1 MTYLGRG
8 RGLRG
13 VPLTEGVTWGCREM
27 PGDHFG
33 LGFVNIGGHM
43 RYYMHLHS
51 SLLKLSFQRKVK
63 KKMNSNQN
71 GAILVTFILV
81 L

>member
-1 MTYLGRG
+1 
-8 RGLRG
+8 
-13 VPLTEGVTWGCREM
+13 
-27 PGDHFG
+27 
-33 LGFVNIGGHM
+33 
-43 RYYMHLHS
+43 MHLHS

>member
-1 MTYLGRG
+1 
-8 RGLRG
+8 
-13 VPLTEGVTWGCREM
+13 
-27 PGDHFG
+27 
-33 LGFVNIGGHM
+33 
-43 RYYMHLHS
+43 MHQHS